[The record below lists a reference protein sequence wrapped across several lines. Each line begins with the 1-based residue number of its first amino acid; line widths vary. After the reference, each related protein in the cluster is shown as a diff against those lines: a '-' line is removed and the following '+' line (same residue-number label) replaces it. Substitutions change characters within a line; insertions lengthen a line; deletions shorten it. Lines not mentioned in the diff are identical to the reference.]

1 MKKCWSKD
9 LLRYM
14 TVLTAAVMLTL
25 SGMTDNTNGLQRAE
39 ALCKAD
45 KVAASFEQGL
55 LYADG
60 KIKLAEMHGSWRDM
74 GRQYG
79 ALLGEDLRFIAHEWF
94 APYFKE
100 HPEKRAAAERIADDT
115 YNMYPHHL
123 KEMMLGM
130 TETSGMT
137 LEEIKLVN
145 SVERAAGIMGCSGLA
160 VYDDY
165 AKDKLV
171 YGRNYDFFPNYKQ
184 LEPTVTVVVYHP
196 ADGSLPMANISIAG
210 EIYTVNGLNSRGIFL
225 ELNNG
230 SASSAANDKARLDS
244 LTGLSQVLHEAETLD
259 YVDRFFH
266 TWGNNSSFIIG
277 VADSKEARSYEWC
290 TLGLQR
296 GDAVTTK
303 GVMAQS
309 NAFFSPEW
317 QLESPSEEKSFWSE
331 ERRNNLLKLAQKN
344 KGKIDAA
351 MMQKLIILPKDKGGA
366 YLPDFALYQLVVEP
380 ESKKIWLRLPG
391 VQDWTEIEAD
401 GFLQEA
407 D

>member
-1 MKKCWSKD
+1 MKKYSSSYKY

-14 TVLTAAVMLTL
+14 LVLSAAVMLTV
-25 SGMTDNTNGLQRAE
+25 SGITKDIAE

-45 KVAASFEQGL
+45 KPVAAFEEGL
-55 LYADG
+55 LYAEG
-60 KIKLAEMHGSWRDM
+60 KIKVAELHGSWHDM

-79 ALLGEDLRFIAHEWF
+79 ALLGEDLRFIAQEWF
-94 APYFKE
+94 APYLTKQ
-100 HPEKRAAAERIADDT
+100 PEKRALAEEIAHNT
-115 YNMYPHHL
+115 YDSYPHYL
-123 KEMMLGM
+123 KEMILGM
-130 TETSGMT
+130 AETSGMT

-145 SVERAAGIMGCSGLA
+145 CVERAAGIMGCSGLA

-171 YGRNYDFFPNYKQ
+171 YGRNYDFFPNYKH
-184 LEPTVTVVVYHP
+184 LEPTVAVVVYHP
-196 ADGSLPMANISIAG
+196 ADGSLPIANISLAG

-230 SASSAANDKARLDS
+230 SASSAANDNARLDS
-244 LTGLSQVLHEAETLD
+244 LTGLSQVLLEAENLD
-259 YVDRFFH
+259 YVDKFFH
-266 TWGNNSSFIIG
+266 TWGNNSSYIIG
-277 VADSKEARSYEWC
+277 AADSQEARSYEWC
-290 TLGLQR
+290 TLGLKR
-296 GDAVTTK
+296 GDTVTNK

-317 QLESPSEEKSFWSE
+317 QLEIPSEEKSFWSK
-331 ERRNNLLKLAQKN
+331 ERRNNLLNLAKKN

-351 MMQKLIILPKDKGGA
+351 MMQKLIIQPKDKGGA

-380 ESKKIWLRLPG
+380 ESKKIWLRLPE
-391 VQDWTEIEAD
+391 VQDWTEIEAE

-407 D
+407 AD